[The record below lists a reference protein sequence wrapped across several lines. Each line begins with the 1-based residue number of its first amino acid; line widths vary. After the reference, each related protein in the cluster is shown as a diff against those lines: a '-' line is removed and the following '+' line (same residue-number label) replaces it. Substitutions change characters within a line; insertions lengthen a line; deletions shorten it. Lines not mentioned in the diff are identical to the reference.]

1 MPAIPGIKTNT
12 AKSSPANLD
21 LRIITMDITDTTRPS
36 PPTVLQFAP
45 FLNPAI
51 VKEQP

>member
-12 AKSSPANLD
+12 RRP
-21 LRIITMDITDTTRPS
+21 TTGKPI
-36 PPTVLQFAP
+36 PTTVLQFAP
-45 FLNPAI
+45 FLNPAK